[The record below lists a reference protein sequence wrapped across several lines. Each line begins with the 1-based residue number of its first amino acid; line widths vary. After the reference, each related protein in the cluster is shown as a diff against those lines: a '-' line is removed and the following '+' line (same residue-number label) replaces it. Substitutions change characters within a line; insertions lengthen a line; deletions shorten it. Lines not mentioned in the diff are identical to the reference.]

1 MSQPWMKFYPADWRA
16 EPTLRLVSRAARSLW
31 MDLLCLIHEGGT
43 GRLEIG
49 GRPPSDKDLAA
60 MLGDNPR
67 TLRKLMAE
75 LEMAGVCSRD
85 REGFVI
91 SRRVIRDLLKA
102 EKDRN
107 NGRMGGNPSLL
118 NKDLAEKGV
127 NPQKLEARYQKPDT
141 PLRPPKGKAAK
152 KGLIKYPEEFEQL
165 WAAYPDRPNQSKAK
179 AFEAF
184 DKFDDE
190 RKAGAVLAAS
200 AFADDCREAGTE
212 PRFIPHCS
220 TWLNERRFDEF
231 VEYDDDGEAEGA
243 AEAGDADGPSGP
255 PPGDGLADAGHVRG
269 RDDEVQPEP
278 QSPPSPAMGRSS
290 KRCASASGMGGVLRS
305 ESAAP
310 ETEGGSFVAR
320 SSWDA
325 LRAELRCAAE
335 VAKRDDGPAGRRPTP
350 TDRSH
355 YH

>member
-1 MSQPWMKFYPADWRA
+1 MRGLSWYKRDPIAFLDDVQGMGPELIGAYAVIMDLVHARA
-16 EPTLRLVSRAARSLW
+16 GETPRDDRHLAGLLGCSIRKARALTDTLAARGKIEIRGEFIVNSDVLQAEKQRRNQRESDAKPTRNDAEIAPAPNKNNSL
-31 MDLLCLIHEGGT
+31 
-43 GRLEIG
+43 
-49 GRPPSDKDLAA
+49 RPP
-60 MLGDNPR
+60 
-67 TLRKLMAE
+67 
-75 LEMAGVCSRD
+75 
-85 REGFVI
+85 RE
-91 SRRVIRDLLKA
+91 
-102 EKDRN
+102 EKDI
-107 NGRMGGNPSLL
+107 
-118 NKDLAEKGV
+118 EK
-127 NPQKLEARYQKPDT
+127 NT

-231 VEYDDDGEAEGA
+231 VEYDDDGEAEGT
-243 AEAGDADGPSGP
+243 AEAGHADGPSGP